1 MATTVRRRPTTAR
14 RATPDQERLAK
25 VARALGVTPRALQ
38 VSEAPELT
46 ATTRGKLLGVSGRL
60 VSTGLTLSPSVPR
73 KGDDALEF
81 FSPMMVQ
88 AGEVS
93 WSSAGKPKTGLA
105 LFSSKY
111 WQITQP
117 TVQVEFGLVEPGKK
131 HLVELYLSCLG
142 SGSYQFRV
150 IPSPGSHK
158 DLSVGASTK
167 VITEVID
174 PHPGYS
180 GSYSVTFM
188 QTNPKSQA
196 LGWYFHKV
204 VVTVAG

>member
-1 MATTVRRRPTTAR
+1 MATTARTRPTKTS
-14 RATPDQERLAK
+14 RATAGMERLARI
-25 VARALGVTPRALQ
+25 ARTLGVTTRSLQ
-38 VSEAPELT
+38 VSEVPELS
-46 ATTRGKLLGVSGRL
+46 ATTRGKLLGISGRL
-60 VSTGLTLSPSVPR
+60 VSSGLTLSPSFPR
-73 KGDDALEF
+73 KNDDSLD
-81 FSPMMVQ
+81 FSSPLMVV
-88 AGEVS
+88 AGQVDWTGS
-93 WSSAGKPKTGLA
+93 NKPKTGLA

-117 TVQVEFGLVEPGKK
+117 TVQVEFGLIEPGKK
-131 HLVELYLSCLG
+131 HLVELYLTCVQ
-142 SGSYQFRV
+142 SGTYQFRV

-158 DLSVGASTK
+158 DISVGSSTK
-167 VITEVID
+167 VLTEVID

-196 LGWYFHKV
+196 LSWYFHKV